1 VLRQRPK
8 IALLA
13 GALAFAGSIAW
24 GADPQPASPAVK
36 VLTVGGASL
45 SLSWDPKWIVSDA
58 TADAD
63 STEFHTA
70 DPLQMSVQLSVGR
83 IPAGAKPEAFR
94 SYVMDKASQE
104 FLQQSVEKSLDVKP
118 IGSGELRGS
127 KVCATDRAPRP
138 KEYKYVCQGVLTGG
152 DAAVIFTLL
161 YNDSGKSAATKAAS
175 ALEGLQFS
183 KGA

>member
-1 VLRQRPK
+1 VLRQKPR

-13 GALAFAGSIAW
+13 GALALAGSIAW

-45 SLSWDPKWIVSDA
+45 SLSWDPTWIVSDSA
-58 TADAD
+58 VAD
-63 STEFHTA
+63 SAEFHAA
-70 DPLQMSVQLSVGR
+70 DPLQMSVQLSVGQ

-127 KVCATDRAPRP
+127 KVCATDRAPKP

-161 YNDSGKSAATKAAS
+161 YNDSGKAAATKAAS

>member
-1 VLRQRPK
+1 MPRPGPQ
-8 IALLA
+8 IAFLA
-13 GALAFAGSIAW
+13 GMLALAGSSAW

-45 SLSWDPKWIVSDA
+45 SLSWDPKWVVSESA
-58 TADAD
+58 PDAD
-63 STEFHTA
+63 STEFHAA
-70 DPLQMSVQLSVGR
+70 DPLQMSVQLSVGQ
-83 IPAGAKPEAFR
+83 IPAGAAPEAFR
-94 SYVMDKASQE
+94 SYVMDKASKE

-127 KVCATDRAPRP
+127 KVCATDRAPKP

-161 YNDSGKSAATKAAS
+161 YNDSGKAAAAKAAS

>member
-1 VLRQRPK
+1 MLRPRPK

-13 GALAFAGSIAW
+13 GAFALAGSIAW

-45 SLSWDPKWIVSDA
+45 SLSWDPKWIVSESA
-58 TADAD
+58 PDAD
-63 STEFHTA
+63 SAEFHSA
-70 DPLQMSVQLSVGR
+70 DPLQMSVQMSVGQ
-83 IPAGAKPEAFR
+83 IPAGAAPEAFR
-94 SYVMDKASQE
+94 SYVMDKSSE
-104 FLQQSVEKSLDVKP
+104 DFLQQSVEKSLDVKP

-127 KVCATDRAPRP
+127 KVCATDRAPKP

-161 YNDSGKSAATKAAS
+161 YNDSGKAAAEKAAS
-175 ALEGLQFS
+175 ALEALQFS

>member
-1 VLRQRPK
+1 MPRPRQQ

-13 GALAFAGSIAW
+13 GVLAFAGPIAW

-45 SLSWDPKWIVSDA
+45 SLSWDPKWIVSES

-63 STEFHTA
+63 SAEFHSA
-70 DPLQMSVQLSVGR
+70 DPLQMSVQLSVGQ
-83 IPAGAKPEAFR
+83 IPSGATPEAFR

-127 KVCATDRAPRP
+127 KVCATDRAPKP

-152 DAAVIFTLL
+152 DAAVVFTLL
-161 YNDSGKSAATKAAS
+161 YNESGKAAAAKAAS
-175 ALEGLQFS
+175 ALEALQFS

>member
-1 VLRQRPK
+1 M
-8 IALLA
+8 LL
-13 GALAFAGSIAW
+13 LAGSIAW

-45 SLSWDPKWIVSDA
+45 SLSWDPKWIVSDSA
-58 TADAD
+58 PDAD
-63 STEFHTA
+63 STEFHTS
-70 DPLQMSVQLSVGR
+70 DPLQMSVQLSVGQ

-127 KVCATDRAPRP
+127 KVCATDRAPKP

-161 YNDSGKSAATKAAS
+161 YNDSGKAAAEKAAS
-175 ALEGLQFS
+175 ALEGVQFS

>member
-13 GALAFAGSIAW
+13 GALAFAGSMAW